1 MKEFQALGLDVSIIN
16 NDGKTLELKDMEE
29 AEDKEDFNT
38 SIEEVENSPAR
49 EISNNEEESTDFEED
64 YEDED
69 EFEDEDLD
77 DIEEPENFDD
87 IDEEGADI

>member
-1 MKEFQALGLDVSIIN
+1 
-16 NDGKTLELKDMEE
+16 MEE

-49 EISNNEEESTDFEED
+49 EISNNEEESMDFEED
-64 YEDED
+64 Y
-69 EFEDEDLD
+69 EDEDLD